1 METRPGYPHIVVDEK
16 GAVIEGTT
24 LKVVELVAEHL
35 AYGWSPEEICLQHP
49 YLTLG
54 QVYAALAYYWDH
66 AEKLDKET
74 AERLRRVDA
83 LKEKVKS
90 QPSALLRRLK
100 AQGRL

>member
-1 METRPGYPHIVVDEK
+1 MEAKATYPHIAVDEK

-54 QVYAALAYYWDH
+54 QVHSALAYYWDH
-66 AEKLDKET
+66 AENLNKEI

-83 LKEKVKS
+83 LGDKAKS
-90 QPSALLRRLK
+90 EPSPLLRRLK
-100 AQGRL
+100 AHGLL